1 MQHIPLQCGRNKI
14 FRIVA
19 DRGRAA
25 SVSGVPATAPTSKD
39 PLPDDLE
46 ERILD
51 AARRQFERLG
61 VKKTTIGDIAREAAV
76 DRGTVYRRIGSREE
90 LVRAVTA
97 REVRVLLDELHGI
110 PARHATV
117 DAVVADLFVTVINRW
132 RGHPLVNRV
141 LAVEPGRLLPQLT
154 TEGGP
159 FFTMAIT
166 TATTV
171 VGDAL
176 HRMRQ
181 PDIPDLATR
190 IEIAARIVH
199 SFILQP
205 IGAVD
210 LESEDRLTEFAH
222 RHIVPLITGGYPAR

>member
-1 MQHIPLQCGRNKI
+1 MQHIPLQCGRNKF

-19 DRGRAA
+19 DGVSTA

-39 PLPDDLE
+39 PFPDDIE
-46 ERILD
+46 DRILD

-61 VKKTTIGDIAREAAV
+61 VRKTTIGDVARAAAV
-76 DRGTVYRRIGSREE
+76 DRGTVYRRIGSRDE

-97 REVRVLLDELHGI
+97 REVRTLLAELHGI
-110 PARHATV
+110 AARHATV
-117 DAVVADLFVTVINRW
+117 DAVVADLFVTVISRW
-132 RGHPLVNRV
+132 RDHPLVNRV
-141 LAVEPGRLLPQLT
+141 LAVEPDRLLPQLT
-154 TEGGP
+154 TEGGA

-176 HRMRQ
+176 RRLRL
-181 PDIPDLATR
+181 PDISDLATR

-199 SFILQP
+199 SLILQP
-205 IGAVD
+205 VGAVD
-210 LESEDRLTEFAH
+210 LDSEDRLTEFAH